1 MVQKTPNTKQWNET
15 NQDYDCVAKQKQIQ
29 MAEANTEANT
39 EAIAIGG
46 GGGVVGLGEVLF
58 STRQMKKIKS
68 VLKKCINS
76 YPMRLFLPLHLEF

>member
-1 MVQKTPNTKQWNET
+1 MVQKTPNTKQLNET
-15 NQDYDCVAKQKQIQ
+15 NQDYDCVVKQKQIQ

-58 STRQMKKIKS
+58 TKANEKNKS